1 MKSFL
6 YSIIELIYRAHESLL
21 ALNDSRGYFLTDKQL
36 HFFVIGIIGMA
47 LIFLI
52 NPLFTLLAKRDHVM
66 VISWIY
72 VFTLMIVLT
81 FAIEIGQKAG
91 GTGNMEFADI
101 VSGIFGFLLMFLVF
115 AAIRG
120 IIRVVIRLI
129 RGEA

>member
-6 YSIIELIYRAHESLL
+6 YSIIELIYRAHERLL

-52 NPLFTLLAKRDHVM
+52 HPLFTLLAKRDHVM

-81 FAIEIGQKAG
+81 FAIEIGQKVG

-115 AAIRG
+115 AVIRG
-120 IIRVVIRLI
+120 IVRVVIRLV

>member
-1 MKSFL
+1 MEEKL
-6 YSIIELIYRAHESLL
+6 IILGL
-21 ALNDSRGYFLTDKQL
+21 A
-36 HFFVIGIIGMA
+36 VVGMA

-52 NPLFTLLAKRDHVM
+52 HPLFTLLAKRDHVM

-81 FAIEIGQKAG
+81 FAIEIGQKVS

-115 AAIRG
+115 AVIRG
-120 IIRVVIRLI
+120 IVRVVIRLV